1 MVSYHIK
8 QQKLKKMAYLMK
20 LFKNI
25 CVCRTFIIHKN
36 NYIEGETMADEFE
49 VGFHIFKG
57 IELGGLEYE

>member
-1 MVSYHIK
+1 
-8 QQKLKKMAYLMK
+8 MAYLMK

-36 NYIEGETMADEFE
+36 NYIEGEIMADEFE